1 MFGYVDFTPSWC
13 TTGGSPRQRR
23 LAISKFN
30 GWDSPGLP
38 ASEADARR
46 AVPQP
51 AHLPH
56 RRPSN
61 VVTRVDK
68 GGTEPIRTTHRP
80 NRHAGTEPRTPRQPG
95 RSAAERPVGPGASLG
110 LAAASV
116 GMIDDVT
123 ATTPTAPA
131 PAPTPQAPAV
141 AARAVRRAQ
150 ARDLTSAAAAR
161 WLTTEATT
169 QLGRAITLSIT
180 RYARDHRQQPTWA
193 DALSGVDPTLRAPMT
208 TAPADWPLPAAVWR
222 RELRL
227 RLMGQ
232 LKRTRWITYTA
243 TPDHCTSA
251 PRDAPGSP
259 RPKQPRLTTG
269 SATTPSRHPHH
280 RPQG

>member
-1 MFGYVDFTPSWC
+1 MFGYVDVTTSWC
-13 TTGGSPRQRR
+13 TTPAARTNDDW
-23 LAISKFN
+23 AIRNLN

-38 ASEADARR
+38 ASNADARR

-51 AHLPH
+51 AHRPH
-56 RRPSN
+56 PRPSI

-68 GGTEPIRTTHRP
+68 GGTEPIRTTRRP
-80 NRHAGTEPRTPRQPG
+80 NRHAGTQPRPPRQPG
-95 RSAAERPVGPGASLG
+95 RSAAERAVGPGASLG
-110 LAAASV
+110 VAAAPV
-116 GMIDDVT
+116 GMINDVT

-131 PAPTPQAPAV
+131 PQAPAV
-141 AARAVRRAQ
+141 ADRAVRRAQ

-193 DALSGVDPTLRAPMT
+193 DALNAVDPTLREPMT
-208 TAPADWPLPAAVWR
+208 TAPADWPLPAAVWH

-243 TPDHCTSA
+243 TPRALHIGPQGRA
-251 PRDAPGSP
+251 W
-259 RPKQPRLTTG
+259 LTTTG
-269 SATTPSRHPHH
+269 TTPD
-280 RPQG
+280 